1 MTGAKSTR
9 PAPGPR
15 PVSSQH
21 PIDRLSRTVGD
32 RLAWLFLIAAALTC
46 LEVFL
51 DWVFRSPTIWVHD
64 STIMMSATCFLF
76 GGAYALQR
84 RDHIRITFLYD
95 MMGPRPRRWCDRLT
109 MTLTLIYLAALLWFV
124 GKQAFQSIMLVE
136 MSGRAWDFPMPMVIR
151 IAFFLATFLLLLQA
165 LTHWIGAIFDD
176 NTAGD
181 EGRAS

>member
-1 MTGAKSTR
+1 M
-9 PAPGPR
+9 
-15 PVSSQH
+15 SSSH
-21 PIDRLSRTVGD
+21 SIDRLSRAVGD

-76 GGAYALQR
+76 GGAYALER

-95 MMGPRPRRWCDRLT
+95 MMKPGLKRWCDRLT
-109 MTLTLIYLAALLWFV
+109 MTLTLVYLGALLWFV
-124 GKQAFQSIMLVE
+124 TKQAYQSVTLFE

-151 IAFFLATFLLLLQA
+151 IAFFLGTLLLLLQA
-165 LTHWIGAIFDD
+165 LAHWIGALVADRKVDD
-176 NTAGD
+176 R
-181 EGRAS
+181 EHLP